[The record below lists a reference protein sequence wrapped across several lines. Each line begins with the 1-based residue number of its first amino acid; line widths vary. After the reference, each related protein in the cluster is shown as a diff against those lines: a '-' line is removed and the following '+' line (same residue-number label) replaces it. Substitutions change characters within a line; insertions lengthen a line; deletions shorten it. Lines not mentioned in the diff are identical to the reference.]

1 MAVIGYRN
9 RVFSLKSRFMNVAN
23 VNVVGSSPIARFCKL
38 PEFLGV
44 FVFIRVVLE
53 TIVELL
59 QVMQD
64 AAFPAGIL

>member
-1 MAVIGYRN
+1 
-9 RVFSLKSRFMNVAN
+9 MNVAN